1 MGRCRHAGFGAA
13 PLLDHPGLAGPA
25 LVAGAVTGLT
35 RGVLG
40 RRDRVRGELADRLVE
55 ALSPG
60 LGLRGGPDRRAVR
73 LKGWRRGWPGV
84 PRQVVLHYA
93 PGVDDTDP
101 LWLPALLG
109 VVTRRLL
116 ADYEVRKHDRR
127 RCRITLGWVA
137 PQETR
142 PDKAAA
148 QLRAERTISELLGP
162 TAKVTGVEWA
172 GEDLAALEVRHEAA
186 TKLAASGYRNRVE
199 RVVST
204 MLPGRW
210 RARWDLQGDTVRF
223 ELRPALPKQVPHPAP
238 VITAEN
244 RFRIPLAV
252 DEDGDTVTWHL
263 RGTGPHLLVIGKTGQ
278 GKTVLMNGV
287 VMELTDRD
295 WPVWICDPKRIEF
308 LGMRGW
314 PNVQVVATSVQEQ
327 VVVVYRAWDEMERR
341 YQLIE
346 SGDAVEDDFEP
357 LILVLD
363 EYRDFYGIVAE
374 WYAGIKVTG
383 MPARCPVLEKVSS
396 IVRKGRSARVH
407 VVLGL
412 QRPDAD
418 VLSGEMRDNF
428 GTRISLGPLSP
439 QGAMMMWESPHVGV
453 SLPRGIAGRATAVSD
468 EAQPLEVQAYWTP
481 DPRRAAH
488 AGDPQDLELLEQ
500 LKPAAGRHGPL
511 QVHLDQELLNT
522 PDEKGRSQEWA
533 AVMGGQLQPAT
544 APAAGPAVIML
555 SKTPEVEE
563 LPVLPAPAA
572 RNLRLVTDDEIA
584 SRQVRQRSQ
593 DHAVPDS
600 DELEDAGG
608 VDEQVPAGE
617 VLPGDLV
624 LVQDSPQL
632 WGLVESAEP
641 DIGEE
646 ELLCIDWRGDD
657 DDAGSMVVPEQSYV
671 IVRREPSE
679 ATDATSSPSGP
690 RNWPWGG

>member
-1 MGRCRHAGFGAA
+1 VAPTTAVRRAPARRRPAELLAAPSQQLPPRPSSWGREATGWVAAGIAGFGAA

-25 LVAGAVTGLT
+25 LAAGAVTGLT

-40 RRDRVRGELADRLVE
+40 RRNQVRCELADRLVE

-60 LGLRGGPDRRAVR
+60 LGLRGGPDRRVVR
-73 LKGWRRGWPGV
+73 LQAWRRGWPGV
-84 PRQVVLHYA
+84 PRRVVLRYA
-93 PGVDDTDP
+93 PGVDDTEP

-116 ADYEVRKHDRR
+116 ADYEVREHDRR
-127 RCRITLGWVA
+127 RCRITLGWVP
-137 PQETR
+137 PQEAR

-148 QLRAERTISELLGP
+148 QLRAERTIGELLGP
-162 TAKVTGVEWA
+162 TATVTGVEWA
-172 GEDLAALEVRHEAA
+172 GEELAALEVRHEAA

-223 ELRPALPKQVPHPAP
+223 ELRPSLPKQVPHPAP

-244 RFRIPLAV
+244 RFHIPLAV

-363 EYRDFYGIVAE
+363 EYRD
-374 WYAGIKVTG
+374 AG
-383 MPARCPVLEKVSS
+383 
-396 IVRKGRSARVH
+396 
-407 VVLGL
+407 
-412 QRPDAD
+412 
-418 VLSGEMRDNF
+418 
-428 GTRISLGPLSP
+428 
-439 QGAMMMWESPHVGV
+439 
-453 SLPRGIAGRATAVSD
+453 
-468 EAQPLEVQAYWTP
+468 
-481 DPRRAAH
+481 
-488 AGDPQDLELLEQ
+488 
-500 LKPAAGRHGPL
+500 
-511 QVHLDQELLNT
+511 
-522 PDEKGRSQEWA
+522 
-533 AVMGGQLQPAT
+533 
-544 APAAGPAVIML
+544 
-555 SKTPEVEE
+555 
-563 LPVLPAPAA
+563 
-572 RNLRLVTDDEIA
+572 
-584 SRQVRQRSQ
+584 
-593 DHAVPDS
+593 
-600 DELEDAGG
+600 
-608 VDEQVPAGE
+608 
-617 VLPGDLV
+617 
-624 LVQDSPQL
+624 
-632 WGLVESAEP
+632 
-641 DIGEE
+641 
-646 ELLCIDWRGDD
+646 
-657 DDAGSMVVPEQSYV
+657 
-671 IVRREPSE
+671 
-679 ATDATSSPSGP
+679 
-690 RNWPWGG
+690 